1 MKNKKNVGIYVHIP
15 FCKQKCKYCDFK
27 SYVGKENKIESYI
40 KWLTYEIKEIG
51 EGNRLDYENNLDD
64 LVVIDTIYI
73 GGGTP
78 SFIESKYIKN
88 IMDTIKENYT
98 LADNV
103 EVTIE
108 VNPGTVTEEKL
119 LDYKNAG
126 INRLSIGLQ
135 SCKIELLEELGRI
148 HNYEEF
154 ENTYKLARKIGF
166 ENINVD
172 LMIGLPNQI
181 IKDIKDS
188 LNKIIKLEPEHISVY
203 SLIVEEET
211 PIFKEIQNETLKLP
225 SDELERKMYWYV
237 KDELEK
243 SGYAHYEISNFAKTG
258 FESKHNM
265 NCWKQQEY
273 IGVGAAA
280 HSYTNGVRFSNVDTI
295 EEYISNYE
303 KGKEE
308 DNLIFHEK
316 QNKQSMMKEYMML
329 GLRKIE
335 GIKIQD
341 FKNKFAENPIFS
353 YRKELEKLVN
363 EELIEIDGDVIK
375 LTKKGLDLAN
385 LVWEEFV

>member
-88 IMDTIKENYT
+88 IMNTIKENYT

-135 SCKIELLEELGRI
+135 SCKIELLKELGRI

-172 LMIGLPNQI
+172 LMIGLPNQT
-181 IKDIKDS
+181 IKDIEDS

-203 SLIVEEET
+203 
-211 PIFKEIQNETLKLP
+211 
-225 SDELERKMYWYV
+225 
-237 KDELEK
+237 
-243 SGYAHYEISNFAKTG
+243 
-258 FESKHNM
+258 
-265 NCWKQQEY
+265 
-273 IGVGAAA
+273 
-280 HSYTNGVRFSNVDTI
+280 
-295 EEYISNYE
+295 
-303 KGKEE
+303 
-308 DNLIFHEK
+308 
-316 QNKQSMMKEYMML
+316 
-329 GLRKIE
+329 
-335 GIKIQD
+335 
-341 FKNKFAENPIFS
+341 
-353 YRKELEKLVN
+353 
-363 EELIEIDGDVIK
+363 
-375 LTKKGLDLAN
+375 
-385 LVWEEFV
+385 

>member
-88 IMDTIKENYT
+88 IMDAIKENYT

-135 SCKIELLEELGRI
+135 SCKKELLEELGRI

>member
-88 IMDTIKENYT
+88 IMNTIKENYT

-135 SCKIELLEELGRI
+135 SCKIELLKELGRI

-172 LMIGLPNQI
+172 LMIGLPNQ
-181 IKDIKDS
+181 
-188 LNKIIKLEPEHISVY
+188 
-203 SLIVEEET
+203 
-211 PIFKEIQNETLKLP
+211 
-225 SDELERKMYWYV
+225 
-237 KDELEK
+237 
-243 SGYAHYEISNFAKTG
+243 
-258 FESKHNM
+258 
-265 NCWKQQEY
+265 
-273 IGVGAAA
+273 
-280 HSYTNGVRFSNVDTI
+280 TI
-295 EEYISNYE
+295 
-303 KGKEE
+303 
-308 DNLIFHEK
+308 
-316 QNKQSMMKEYMML
+316 
-329 GLRKIE
+329 
-335 GIKIQD
+335 
-341 FKNKFAENPIFS
+341 
-353 YRKELEKLVN
+353 
-363 EELIEIDGDVIK
+363 
-375 LTKKGLDLAN
+375 
-385 LVWEEFV
+385 

>member
-88 IMDTIKENYT
+88 IMDAIKENYT

-135 SCKIELLEELGRI
+135 SCKKELLEELGRI

-243 SGYAHYEISNFAKTG
+243 SGYAHYEISNFAKPG